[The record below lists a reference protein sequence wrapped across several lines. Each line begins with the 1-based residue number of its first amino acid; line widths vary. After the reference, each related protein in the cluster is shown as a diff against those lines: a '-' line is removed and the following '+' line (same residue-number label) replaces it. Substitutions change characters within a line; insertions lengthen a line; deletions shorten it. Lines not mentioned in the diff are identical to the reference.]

1 MATQQDIHAAG
12 AENRP
17 PMLSK
22 GGYSQ
27 WASRMMR
34 YLKSKANGSLLIKS
48 IVDGPFKPSQVLDPG
63 DPNGTPQYNHTTE
76 NRMRLN
82 TLWKTENRLKLMI
95 RHFITSFLVYLK
107 PFMLLLTVK

>member
-27 WASRMMR
+27 WSSRMLR
-34 YLKSKANGSLLIKS
+34 YLKSKPNGNLLVNS
-48 IVDGPFKPSQVLDPG
+48 VLRGPFTPREILDPG
-63 DPNGTPQYNHTTE
+63 DPNGTPPVPPFQ
-76 NRMRLN
+76 RL
-82 TLWKTENRLKLMI
+82 
-95 RHFITSFLVYLK
+95 
-107 PFMLLLTVK
+107 

>member
-34 YLKSKANGSLLIKS
+34 YIKSKSNGKLLIKS
-48 IVDGPFKPSQVLDPG
+48 IVNGPFKPIQVLDPG
-63 DPNGTPQYNHTTE
+63 DPNGTP
-76 NRMRLN
+76 
-82 TLWKTENRLKLMI
+82 
-95 RHFITSFLVYLK
+95 SVK
-107 PFMLLLTVK
+107 PFYREQNETEYTEQDRQQFLAI

>member
-1 MATQQDIHAAG
+1 MATQQDIHAAS

-34 YLKSKANGSLLIKS
+34 YLQSKPNGKLLIKS
-48 IVDGPFKPSQVLDPG
+48 IVEGPFKPRQLLDPG
-63 DPNGTPQYNHTTE
+63 DPIGTPQYNHTTE
-76 NRMRLN
+76 IRMRLS
-82 TLWKTENRLKLMI
+82 TLRKTDNR
-95 RHFITSFLVYLK
+95 
-107 PFMLLLTVK
+107 

>member
-1 MATQQDIHAAG
+1 MASQQDIHAAG

-34 YLKSKANGSLLIKS
+34 YLKSKTNGNLLIKS

-63 DPNGTPQYNHTTE
+63 DPNGTPQYNHSTE
-76 NRMRLN
+76 IRMSLSTLN
-82 TLWKTENRLKLMI
+82 KTDNK
-95 RHFITSFLVYLK
+95 S
-107 PFMLLLTVK
+107 

>member
-34 YLKSKANGSLLIKS
+34 YLKSKPNGKFLVKS
-48 IVDGPFKPSQVLDPG
+48 ITDGPFKPRNIRDPG
-63 DPNGTPQYNHTTE
+63 EPDGTPPVQ
-76 NRMRLN
+76 
-82 TLWKTENRLKLMI
+82 
-95 RHFITSFLVYLK
+95 
-107 PFMLLLTVK
+107 PFYRP